1 MTMLASKCGHHF
13 VDRCTSCNSALDCT
27 NQEILRL
34 HSALDTERTRADEA
48 EKRERELREAV
59 GKTFREIEHSMKQAA
74 ILGND
79 KMREIRLTTNIV
91 QAAMKALI
99 QPEPDP
105 LVEKIGALLQND
117 PACNGRVTCDTIE
130 RIAAIV
136 KGES

>member
-1 MTMLASKCGHHF
+1 MTDYMQKARGFYASQLTTELA
-13 VDRCTSCNSALDCT
+13 RTL
-27 NQEILRL
+27 E
-34 HSALDTERTRADEA
+34 ALDTERTRADEA

-105 LVEKIGALLQND
+105 LVEAVKEVAFHDTEGFSSIEEYAERLRTALAKHGLS
-117 PACNGRVTCDTIE
+117 
-130 RIAAIV
+130 IV